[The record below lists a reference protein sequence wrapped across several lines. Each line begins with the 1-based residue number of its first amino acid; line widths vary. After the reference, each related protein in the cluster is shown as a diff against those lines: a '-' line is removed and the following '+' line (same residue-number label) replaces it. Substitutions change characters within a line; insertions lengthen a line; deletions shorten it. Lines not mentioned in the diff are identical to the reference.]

1 MSGMPGW
8 SQDSI
13 ACHRMEIQKAPHC
26 NFTGQI
32 RGKQENCSKFAP
44 KILWCSILC
53 SRFRAL
59 LTCIPSG
66 CCTKEGLSKVAQE
79 MTEGQIVTVCLLKKL
94 SAFGSTRSNLII
106 SFLCLSM

>member
-8 SQDSI
+8 SQDRI

-59 LTCIPSG
+59 FTCIPSG
-66 CCTKEGLSKVAQE
+66 CCTEKGLSKVADAE
-79 MTEGQIVTVCLLKKL
+79 YKISSPLFSSRLVSSLLF
-94 SAFGSTRSNLII
+94 S
-106 SFLCLSM
+106 SFRFSSLL

>member
-1 MSGMPGW
+1 
-8 SQDSI
+8 
-13 ACHRMEIQKAPHC
+13 MEIQKAPHC

-66 CCTKEGLSKVAQE
+66 CCNKEGLSKVAE
-79 MTEGQIVTVCLLKKL
+79 GMTEGQIGTEAVKSLFVEKTVSFWIDPIKFDNFISLLEHVTA
-94 SAFGSTRSNLII
+94 SRSEVYL
-106 SFLCLSM
+106 